1 MTKSVWSNWLTHDPW
16 WPMAA
21 VTYLASRSINS
32 SFDIPS
38 GSNRG
43 IAATQVLKR
52 SIFGFLSP
60 LECEN
65 RVNTVKGYE
74 KLFENWSTM
83 WTKTRT
89 HTFWITP
96 GVFSMLSLNDYAVY
110 SLAGSKS
117 TYEDLNVRQRYI
129 SEEKNADVN
138 SILPHGLSFTWV
150 LRGLVPVGCF

>member
-1 MTKSVWSNWLTHDPW
+1 MKNYLKSDQLCEPRLEPT
-16 WPMAA
+16 
-21 VTYLASRSINS
+21 
-32 SFDIPS
+32 PS
-38 GSNRG
+38 ES
-43 IAATQVLKR
+43 L
-52 SIFGFLSP
+52 
-60 LECEN
+60 
-65 RVNTVKGYE
+65 
-74 KLFENWSTM
+74 
-83 WTKTRT
+83 
-89 HTFWITP
+89 P